1 MLPLRNVA
9 QEAKI
14 QLEML
19 YVGKSNPR
27 DKVRKNNTTI
37 IAVGI
42 FAAVARRLHI
52 ICAILVSILCARAVL
67 RMLII

>member
-37 IAVGI
+37 IAEK
-42 FAAVARRLHI
+42 LSH
-52 ICAILVSILCARAVL
+52 VL
-67 RMLII
+67 PDPMLIWFFWVRLESMWYP

>member
-27 DKVRKNNTTI
+27 DKQPEGQ
-37 IAVGI
+37 AQ
-42 FAAVARRLHI
+42 H
-52 ICAILVSILCARAVL
+52 CVL
-67 RMLII
+67 KQ